1 MNGKPDEH
9 FDQGVRQSLD
19 RLPDA
24 PPPGT
29 NFNAERLWKQLQPE
43 LQNPAIHRRGWVG
56 WAAAACV
63 MGLLLLGW
71 LSIDRQPIVN
81 HRLVSRTGH
90 LATPTAINRKPKI
103 TIRND
108 RSEPAYSPKTHLS
121 SPDHTR
127 QLERIAK
134 AAPLVLPE
142 TEPAQPVA
150 DVTEPLQ
157 VMDTTS
163 SGSARSEPVKIT
175 AAVAQKRRFRVVH
188 LNELQAEEEAR
199 PKFYRTEGFV
209 RLGTGRQD
217 RPTYDEPTDAIIL
230 PLTSKTNQ

>member
-29 NFNAERLWKQLQPE
+29 NFDAERLWRQLQPE
-43 LQNPAIHRRGWVG
+43 LQKPITRWRGWVG

-71 LSIDRQPIVN
+71 LSIDQQPTVN
-81 HRLVSRTGH
+81 YRIVSRTER
-90 LATPTAINRKPKI
+90 LAPPTAINRKPKI

-108 RSEPAYSPKTHLS
+108 RSEPAYSAKTHLS
-121 SPDHTR
+121 SPYRTG
-127 QLERIAK
+127 QLERIAE
-134 AAPLVLPE
+134 AAPLVLLE

-150 DVTEPLQ
+150 DVTEPLRI
-157 VMDTTS
+157 MDTAS
-163 SGSARSEPVKIT
+163 SGLIGSKPIKIT
-175 AAVAQKRRFRVVH
+175 AVAAHKRRFRVVH
-188 LNELQAEEEAR
+188 LNELLTEEEAR

-217 RPTYDEPTDAIIL
+217 GPIHDEPTAAIIL